1 MNAVKIAGVL
11 LLVAGTL
18 GLVYGGFSYTKATHE
33 AQLGPIQLSLEEKEM
48 VGVPVWLG
56 VGAIVLGG
64 ALLLVAG
71 NRR

>member
-33 AQLGPIQLSLEEKEM
+33 AQLGPIQFSLEEKE
-48 VGVPVWLG
+48 VVSVPVWLG

-71 NRR
+71 KRH

>member
-33 AQLGPIQLSLEEKEM
+33 AQLGPIQFSLEEKEM
-48 VGVPVWLG
+48 VSVPVWLG

>member
-18 GLVYGGFSYTKATHE
+18 GLIYGGFSYTKATHE
-33 AQLGPIQLSLEEKEM
+33 ANLGPIQFSLEEKEM
-48 VGVPVWLG
+48 VNVPVWVG

-71 NRR
+71 NKR

>member
-33 AQLGPIQLSLEEKEM
+33 AQLGPIQFSLEEKEM

>member
-33 AQLGPIQLSLEEKEM
+33 ARLGPIQLSLEEKER
-48 VGVPVWLG
+48 VSVPVWLG